1 MATVPETITLGV
13 RLPWW
18 RGLYL
23 RWLML
28 WVRLHVLARREVT
41 VDPEAF
47 GERIANAMRFYVIDK
62 RGRKRRVK
70 P

>member
-1 MATVPETITLGV
+1 MAMVPETITLHV

-23 RWLML
+23 RWLLL
-28 WVRLHVLARREVT
+28 WARLHILARREIT
-41 VDPEAF
+41 VDLEAA
-47 GERIANAMRFYVIDK
+47 GERIANATRFYWIDK
-62 RGRKRRVK
+62 RGRKRRLH